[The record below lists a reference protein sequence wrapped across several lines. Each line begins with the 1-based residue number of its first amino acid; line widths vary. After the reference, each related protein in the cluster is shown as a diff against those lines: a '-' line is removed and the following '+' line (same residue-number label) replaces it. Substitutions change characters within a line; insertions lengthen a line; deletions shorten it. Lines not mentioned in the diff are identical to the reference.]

1 MMPLPTAE
9 KITARHRE
17 RGAIVYVRQSTPKQL
32 HQNRE
37 SQENQYRLVQRA
49 LDLGWVPEQVRVIDA
64 DLGSSGQDGER
75 VGFRDLVAAVS
86 LGRIGLVL
94 AYEASRLA
102 RSNAD
107 WYALLDLAA
116 VVGALI
122 GDADGVYDPRAYND
136 RLLLG
141 LRGMLSEAEL
151 HWLRLRLDAG
161 RMRQVERGEYRQ
173 HLPTGLVRLP
183 DGRVVK
189 DPDQQVQA
197 MIALVF
203 ARFAAL
209 GSCQKV
215 LRSLRDD
222 ELLLPRHQVAG
233 LYAGQ
238 LVWKKPSDA
247 ALYDMLRNP
256 AYAGAFVYGRHRP
269 HPDRRP
275 GQRARKVSVPL
286 EDWPVVHHDAYPA
299 YIDWETFVANQ
310 HRLRDNASWF
320 DQRARG
326 AVRAGEALLVGLV
339 VCGRCGRQ
347 MRVVYKPQIRY
358 FCSALS
364 QAYGEGSC
372 LHLDGPSIEA
382 AVVDAFF
389 QALRPAELDL
399 LDAVL
404 AERRADREGV
414 ARQHAD
420 RVARAAY
427 EVRLARR
434 QYDAVDPENRLVA
447 AELERRWEL
456 ALRAEVEAREEAAR
470 FAATPP
476 EPDLDPALRAQLRGV
491 GRRLPA
497 LWTSGRLTAG
507 HKKDLLRTLI
517 RRIILARPRPDTIE
531 IKVVWVSG
539 AFSTLAAQPPIHRA
553 ADVTVYAQFVAR
565 VLALAAEGYQDP
577 EIARRL
583 AAEGFRSARRP
594 AGVPTRL
601 VANVRRAHGRASLTE
616 QLRHQD
622 RFDGKWTVWGLA
634 RALGVDRNWL
644 YRRIDRGTLVAERHP
659 VTGHYLIPDEPA
671 LLESLRTEVA
681 AGRRQHREAAP

>member
-161 RMRQVERGEYRQ
+161 RMRQVERGAYRQ

-222 ELLLPRHQVAG
+222 DLLLPRHQVAG

-299 YIDWETFVANQ
+299 YISWETFVANQ
-310 HRLRDNASWF
+310 QRLRDNASRF

-326 AVRAGEALLVGLV
+326 AVRTGEALLVGLV

-372 LHLDGPSIEA
+372 LHLDGPSMEA

-399 LDAVL
+399 LTAVL
-404 AERRADREGV
+404 AERRADQERV
-414 ARQHAD
+414 ARQHTD

-476 EPDLDPALRAQLRGV
+476 EPDLDPALRAQLRDV
-491 GRRLPA
+491 GRLLPA

-507 HKKDLLRTLI
+507 HKKELLRTLI

-539 AFSTLAAQPPIHRA
+539 AFSTLTAQPPIHRA
-553 ADVTVYAQFVAR
+553 ADVTGYEQFVDR

-594 AGVPTRL
+594 AGVPTQL
-601 VANVRRAHGRASLTE
+601 VAKVRRAHGRASLTE
-616 QLRHQD
+616 QFRHQD
-622 RFDGKWTVWGLA
+622 QLDGKWTVWGLA
-634 RALGVDRNWL
+634 RALGIDRNWL

-659 VTGHYLIPDEPA
+659 VTGHYLIPDDPA
-671 LLESLRTEVA
+671 LLAMLRTEVA
-681 AGRRQHREAAP
+681 ARRRQHREAAP